1 MDVLANINQ
10 DARLRPA
17 EAARYVGVSKQLLN
31 WWRRDGKIRPDERGR
46 YRLGDVLQAERA
58 TARCKRSSRYQEH
71 RNHQA
76 A

>member
-1 MDVLANINQ
+1 VDPTINL
-10 DARLRPA
+10 DARLRPVD
-17 EAARYVGVSKQLLN
+17 AAQVAGVSKQLLN
-31 WWRRDGKIRPDERGR
+31 WWRREGKVEPDDKGR
-46 YRLGDVLQAERA
+46 YRLGDVLEAERL